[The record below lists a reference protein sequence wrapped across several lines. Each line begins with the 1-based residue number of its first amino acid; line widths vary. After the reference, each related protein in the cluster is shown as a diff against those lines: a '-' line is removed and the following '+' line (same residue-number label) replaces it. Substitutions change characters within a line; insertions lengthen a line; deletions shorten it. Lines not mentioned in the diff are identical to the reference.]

1 MPGSPSRPSATR
13 SWPMK
18 LWDIDPRDGKRPGAA
33 AIAHRVVS
41 RADPGDVSLM
51 HDGGGNRSQSV
62 DALERILRSLSKQRY
77 DFKTLPGC

>member
-1 MPGSPSRPSATR
+1 MNARVRRAIRHQTLDL
-13 SWPMK
+13 K
-18 LWDIDPRDGKRPGAA
+18 LWDIDPRDWKKPGSA
-33 AIAHRVVS
+33 AIAQRVVS

-62 DALERILRSLSKQRY
+62 KALERILRSLSKQHY